1 MGDWLSTSNA
11 TLLLLGV
18 AVAAS
23 VVAYALVGRFRLDSP
38 DEEADPVQRIAVN
51 SAIPIVSQLFIRG
64 VDLAV
69 AVVLLRLLGPSGNGQ
84 YALAIV
90 VWLYVKTISDFGLSL
105 LATREIAR
113 DHSRLG
119 RLIGMTTFFR
129 LLVLAVAS
137 FPVAGYLA
145 LGSATG
151 TLTRNSALAIVLLL
165 VSIIPSSYTEAV
177 NAALNG
183 LERMALAAVLNMA
196 VGIVRAP
203 LAVAAGANLDVPG
216 VALAAVVAALLSAD
230 LYRRTLAGL
239 GFRAIWSLSWADVKW
254 LTNESW
260 PLLVNGL
267 LVSLFFRLDVF
278 VIQAF
283 RGDRAL
289 GLYDAAYKLI
299 NLVTIIPAYATLA
312 LFPAMSQRATDPE
325 SLRRLQRLASS
336 LLVWIAWL
344 IVVVTTAGSE
354 LAIRL
359 LAGDD
364 YLPASATLL
373 RVLIW
378 FAPLSFINGIAQY
391 VLVAAGLQR
400 RLVPAFIA
408 AVAFNLVANLAF
420 VPAYGT
426 YASAA
431 ITVATEIVIL
441 LALVRATRSSVVSA
455 ISTTT
460 LRSLWR
466 PTVVGVVSAAMAV
479 MVATALNEV
488 VAIPTVVVAFLLLSA
503 VLNVFGEDER
513 GVLLRA
519 LGRFQRAYPGPP
531 SNSGKRP

>member
-1 MGDWLSTSNA
+1 MGDWLSTPN
-11 TLLLLGV
+11 TTVLLLGL

-23 VVAYALVGRFRLDSP
+23 MVAYALVGRFRLDSP
-38 DEEADPVQRIAVN
+38 DGEADPVQRIAVN
-51 SAIPIVSQLFIRG
+51 SAIPIISQLFIRG

-69 AVVLLRLLGPSGNGQ
+69 AIVLLRLLGPSGNGQ
-84 YALAIV
+84 YALAVV

-119 RLIGMTTFFR
+119 RLVGVTTFFR
-129 LLVLAVAS
+129 LLVLTVTS
-137 FPVAGYLA
+137 LPVAGYLV

-151 TLTRNSALAIVLLL
+151 TLTRDSTLAIVLLL
-165 VSIIPSSYTEAV
+165 VSIVPSSYTEAV

-183 LERMALAAVLNMA
+183 LERMALAAFLNMA

-203 LAVAAGANLDVPG
+203 LAIAAGANLDVPG
-216 VALAAVVAALLSAD
+216 VALAAVVAAVLSAD

-239 GFRAIWSLSWADVKW
+239 GFRVNWSLSWADVKW
-254 LTNESW
+254 LTSESW

-312 LFPAMSQRATDPE
+312 LFPAMSQRATDPA
-325 SLRRLQRLASS
+325 SLQRMQRLASS

-354 LAIRL
+354 FAIRL

-408 AVAFNLVANLAF
+408 AVVFNLVANLAF

-426 YASAA
+426 HASAA
-431 ITVATEIVIL
+431 ITVVTEIVIL
-441 LALVRATRSSVVSA
+441 FALVRGTRSSIVPA
-455 ISTTT
+455 IPSTT

-466 PTVVGVVSAAMAV
+466 PTVVGVVSAAAALILV
-479 MVATALNEV
+479 RTLNEAAAV
-488 VAIPTVVVAFLLLSA
+488 PIALAAFLILSA
-503 VLNVFGEDER
+503 VLKVFGEDER
-513 GVLLRA
+513 RVLQRA
-519 LGRFQRAYPGPP
+519 LGRSQRAYPESP
-531 SNSGKRP
+531 SNSGGLP